1 MHGARTAV
9 IAGVL
14 AAAWFGQAHADEPE
28 RPSAR
33 RRAIAVAAAIVPGA
47 VLHGSGHYVLGDR
60 ATARRLL
67 IMEVVG
73 AALLG
78 GGGALMGWSGTDE
91 NLALAYV
98 PMAVAGA
105 AIMTGSFLADLLGVS
120 IHADPDA
127 VRAIEPDGLGAVS
140 LGYRLSHVPNL
151 DAGQNVRAGAALRLG
166 PVAFDYVGEPATTG
180 GYSAHAAALEVRGV
194 TSVLG
199 GQLGLGVDGARR
211 QMASD
216 GVTQYAVAAW
226 AESRWSLAR
235 VAARVPGGYARL
247 QLGLGLELVDYEGVP
262 GGTNDAVPFVA
273 GRAAFG
279 LRAGPVG
286 LEADYDHR
294 KDRLPGGAYLGRLP
308 GFLGSFGVGAR
319 WHLTRGWAL
328 AGEARYGTGVTSWA
342 GVEHHF

>member
-1 MHGARTAV
+1 MYGARTAAV
-9 IAGVL
+9 VVL
-14 AAAWFGQAHADEPE
+14 VAVWCGAARADELP
-28 RPSAR
+28 PPTST
-33 RRAIAVAAAIVPGA
+33 RRALAVVAAVVPGA
-47 VLHGSGHYVLGDR
+47 IVHGSGHYVLGDR
-60 ATARRLL
+60 ATALRLL
-67 IMEVVG
+67 KMEAVG

-127 VRAIEPDGLGAVS
+127 VRAVEPDGLGAVS
-140 LGYRLSHVPNL
+140 LGYRMSHVPNL
-151 DAGQNVRAGAALRLG
+151 DARQNVRAGAALRLG
-166 PVAFDYVGEPATTG
+166 PVAFDYTGEPATAG
-180 GYSAHAAALEVRGV
+180 GYSAHAAALEVRRV
-194 TSVLG
+194 SSLLG
-199 GQLGLGVDGARR
+199 GQLGVGVDGARR
-211 QMASD
+211 QLAAD

-226 AESRWSLAR
+226 AESRWSLAG
-235 VAARVPGGYARL
+235 VVARVPGGHARL
-247 QLGLGLELVDYEGVP
+247 QLGLGLELVDYQGVP
-262 GGTNDAVPFVA
+262 GGANDAVPFVA

-279 LRAGPVG
+279 LRAGPVA

-308 GFLGSFGVGAR
+308 GFLGSFGVGVR
-319 WHLTRGWAL
+319 WRLTRRWAL

-342 GVEHHF
+342 GIEHHF